1 MIRKLVATAVVMLAV
16 ASGVAAAAPS
26 YPATIALPRG
36 FQPEGIA
43 IRANTFYVGSI
54 PTGSI
59 YRGNL
64 RTGTGSVF
72 IQRSGRAAIGVEADN
87 RSRLFVAGG
96 PTGKAFVYNARTGA
110 DIASY
115 DLAPGFINDVVV
127 TRTGAYFTNSNLA
140 ELYRVPIG
148 NDGRLGSTVQT
159 IALKPPYAQG
169 AGFNV
174 NGIDATPNGRWL
186 VIVQSNTGKLFR
198 VNPST
203 GATVEIALGGEDVMN
218 GDGILLD
225 GKTLY
230 VVQNHAEQDRGDS
243 PERGTHGRCGSRR
256 TSKTRASPCRRRSTT
271 SVAGSTPSMRA
282 SARRLRRPTTRSCR
296 SASPTAAEHS
306 TGGRRAA
313 PARQIIRRSAAQRVS
328 SWRLES
334 CSLRST
340 LETWLSTVLTER
352 CRLAAISL

>member
-1 MIRKLVATAVVMLAV
+1 MTRKLVATAAVMLAV

-96 PTGKAFVYNARTGA
+96 PTGKAFVYNAHTGV
-110 DIASY
+110 DLASY
-115 DLAPGFINDVVV
+115 DLALGFINDVVV
-127 TRTGAYFTNSNLA
+127 TRTGAYFTNSNRA

-148 NDGRLGSTVQT
+148 IGGRLGSTVQT
-159 IALKPPYAQG
+159 IALKPPYVQG
-169 AGFNV
+169 TGFNV
-174 NGIDATPNGRWL
+174 NGIDATANGRWL
-186 VIVQSNTGKLFR
+186 AIVQSNTGKLFR
-198 VNPST
+198 VDPST
-203 GATVEIALGGEDVMN
+203 GATVEISLGGESVPN

-230 VVQNHAEQDRGDS
+230 VVQNQLNRIAAIRVNATLTS
-243 PERGTHGRCGSRR
+243 GRVV
-256 TSKTRASPCRRRSTT
+256 TRITDGRFAVPTT
-271 SVAGSTPSMRA
+271 IDDLG
-282 SARRLRRPTTRSCR
+282 RRLYAVNARFGSPPATTDYQVIQVRKPNG
-296 SASPTAAEHS
+296 A
-306 TGGRRAA
+306 
-313 PARQIIRRSAAQRVS
+313 
-328 SWRLES
+328 
-334 CSLRST
+334 
-340 LETWLSTVLTER
+340 
-352 CRLAAISL
+352 

>member
-54 PTGSI
+54 PTGSV

-72 IQRSGRAAIGVEADN
+72 IQRSGRAATGVAVDN
-87 RSRLFVAGG
+87 RNRLFVSGAS
-96 PTGKAFVYNARTGA
+96 TGKAFVYNAGTGA
-110 DIASY
+110 DIAEY
-115 DLAPGFINDVVV
+115 TLGQGFINDVVV
-127 TRTGAYFTNSNLA
+127 TRTGAYFTNSNRA
-140 ELYRVPIG
+140 ELYRIPIG
-148 NDGRLGSTVQT
+148 NGGRLGTTVQT
-159 IALKPPYAQG
+159 IALQPPYAQG

-186 VIVQSNTGKLFR
+186 VIVQSSTGKLFR

-203 GATVEIALGGEDVMN
+203 GATTEIALGGESVPN

-230 VVQNHAEQDRGDS
+230 VVQNQLNRIAVIRVNATLTS
-243 PERGTHGRCGSRR
+243 GRVV
-256 TSKTRASPCRRRSTT
+256 TRITDGRFAVPTT
-271 SVAGSTPSMRA
+271 IDDLG
-282 SARRLRRPTTRSCR
+282 RRLYAVNARFGSPPATTDYQVVQVRKPNGS
-296 SASPTAAEHS
+296 
-306 TGGRRAA
+306 
-313 PARQIIRRSAAQRVS
+313 
-328 SWRLES
+328 
-334 CSLRST
+334 
-340 LETWLSTVLTER
+340 
-352 CRLAAISL
+352 

>member
-26 YPATIALPRG
+26 YPSTIALPRA

-43 IRANTFYVGSI
+43 IRGNTFYVGSI
-54 PTGSI
+54 PTGSV
-59 YRGNL
+59 YRGDL

-72 IQRSGRAAIGVEADN
+72 IQRTGRAAIGVEADN

-96 PTGKAFVYNARTGA
+96 PTGKAFVYNASTGA

-115 DLAPGFINDVVV
+115 DLAPGFINDVVA
-127 TRTGAYFTNSNLA
+127 TRTGAYFTNSNRA
-140 ELYRVPIG
+140 ELYRIPIG
-148 NDGRLGSTVQT
+148 TGGRLGSTVQT

-169 AGFNV
+169 TGFNV

-186 VIVQSNTGKLFR
+186 VIVQSSTGKLFR

-203 GATVEIALGGEDVMN
+203 GATVEIALGGESVPN

-230 VVQNHAEQDRGDS
+230 VVQNQLNRIAVIRVNAMLTS
-243 PERGTHGRCGSRR
+243 GRVV
-256 TSKTRASPCRRRSTT
+256 TRITDARFAVPTT
-271 SVAGSTPSMRA
+271 IDDLG
-282 SARRLRRPTTRSCR
+282 RRLYAVNARFGSPPATTDYQVVQVRKPNGS
-296 SASPTAAEHS
+296 
-306 TGGRRAA
+306 
-313 PARQIIRRSAAQRVS
+313 
-328 SWRLES
+328 
-334 CSLRST
+334 
-340 LETWLSTVLTER
+340 
-352 CRLAAISL
+352 

>member
-72 IQRSGRAAIGVEADN
+72 IQRSGRAATGVAVDN
-87 RSRLFVAGG
+87 RNRLFVSGAS
-96 PTGKAFVYNARTGA
+96 TGKAFVYNAGTGA
-110 DIASY
+110 DIAEY
-115 DLAPGFINDVVV
+115 TLAPGFINDVVV
-127 TRTGAYFTNSNLA
+127 TRTGAYFTNSNRA

-148 NDGRLGSTVQT
+148 TGGRLGSTVQT
-159 IALKPPYAQG
+159 IALQPPYAQG

-198 VNPST
+198 VEPVDRRN
-203 GATVEIALGGEDVMN
+203 GRDRARRGER
-218 GDGILLD
+218 
-225 GKTLY
+225 
-230 VVQNHAEQDRGDS
+230 AERRRHPARREDAVRRAEPAEPDRGD
-243 PERGTHGRCGSRR
+243 PR
-256 TSKTRASPCRRRSTT
+256 
-271 SVAGSTPSMRA
+271 
-282 SARRLRRPTTRSCR
+282 
-296 SASPTAAEHS
+296 
-306 TGGRRAA
+306 
-313 PARQIIRRSAAQRVS
+313 
-328 SWRLES
+328 
-334 CSLRST
+334 
-340 LETWLSTVLTER
+340 
-352 CRLAAISL
+352 